1 MACKTLAH
9 ICSRFS
15 DMHSALSSTNF
26 HFPEQTGFYSGK
38 VRDVYFFGQKMAMVA
53 TDRISAF
60 DVILPKPIP
69 HKGAILNQMAA
80 YFLEATKEL
89 VPNWFESMPD
99 PNVAFGKV
107 CIPIPIEMV
116 VRGYLVGHAW
126 RQYQLGKRMLCG
138 EPMPDG
144 LSEFS
149 KFPKPIITPSTKAQ
163 EGHDEDISK
172 GELLDKQIVLPGV
185 YAKMEEYSFLL
196 FAKGQEMAAE
206 RGLILADTKYEFGLL
221 DGKVVLMD
229 EVHTPDSSRYFY
241 SEGFED
247 LVSSGGVPEQLSKEF
262 VRTWLMEN
270 GFMGKEGQ
278 QIPEMTD
285 EFINRVTNKYLSL
298 FERMTGKTL
307 ELKNEPDIAN
317 RIEKNIFGILNR

>member
-1 MACKTLAH
+1 
-9 ICSRFS
+9 
-15 DMHSALSSTNF
+15 
-26 HFPEQTGFYSGK
+26 
-38 VRDVYFFGQKMAMVA
+38 MVA

-60 DVILPKPIP
+60 DVILPRPIP

-80 YFLEATKEL
+80 YFLEATKDL
-89 VPNWFESMPD
+89 VPNWLEFTPD

-107 CIPIPIEMV
+107 CTPIPIEMV

-126 RQYQLGKRMLCG
+126 REYKSGKRILCG
-138 EPMPDG
+138 EPMPDL

-149 KFPKPIITPSTKAQ
+149 KFSQPIITPSTKAQ

-172 GELLDKQIVLPGV
+172 SELLEKQIVSPEV
-185 YAKMEEYSFLL
+185 YAKMEQYSLIL

-221 DGKVVLMD
+221 NGEVVLMD
-229 EVHTPDSSRYFY
+229 EVHTPDSSRYFN
-241 SEGFED
+241 STDFD
-247 LVSSGGVPEQLSKEF
+247 NLVATGGTPEQLSKEF
-262 VRTWLMEN
+262 VRAWLIEN
-270 GFMGKEGQ
+270 GFMGQEGQ
-278 QIPEMTD
+278 QIPVMTD
-285 EFINRVTNKYLSL
+285 EFVNRVTNKYLSL
-298 FERMTGKTL
+298 FERLTGKTL